1 MKESSSI
8 KHINAPIERVYA
20 TLSNLENL
28 RPLLDKAQNDEN
40 MKAKMREEGHENAL
54 DSLQNVTLTADSIE
68 IPAPMIGTLSMR
80 IIDREE
86 NKCIKFETEKSPVKA
101 KMWIQVLP
109 VDSMTSKMKLT
120 VDADV
125 PFMLKPM
132 IGSKLKDGVEQVA
145 SAIAMINY

>member
-8 KHINAPIERVYA
+8 KNINAPIERVYA

-28 RPLLDKAQNDEN
+28 RPLLDKAQNDEDI
-40 MKAKMREEGHENAL
+40 KEKMREAGQENAL
-54 DSLQNVTLTADSIE
+54 NGLQKVVLTADSIE
-68 IPAPMIGTLSMR
+68 IPAPMVGTLSMR

-101 KMWIQVLP
+101 NMWIQVLP
-109 VDSMTSKMKLT
+109 VDSATCKMKLT

-132 IGSKLKDGVEQVA
+132 IGSKLKDGVEKVA
-145 SAIAMINY
+145 SAIAMIKY